1 MARAARAPALEEM
14 FFFGVHHGNFA
25 LEVGNPGLESER
37 ALGVDLSL
45 RWRTPRASGEV
56 TYFRN
61 DISDYIFR
69 RNMDRRGIRG
79 APRRVRDAIRRTRA
93 GRT

>member
-1 MARAARAPALEEM
+1 MRFEI
-14 FFFGVHHGNFA
+14 
-25 LEVGNPGLESER
+25 GNPGLKSER
-37 ALGVDLSL
+37 ALGVDLSM

-69 RNMDRRGIRG
+69 REIDHEEFEERDRGIR
-79 APRRVRDAIRRTRA
+79 RRDSADASRPGIEEDE
-93 GRT
+93 GEEG